1 MTAAM
6 SLGRVYANLRMIL
19 ASSGS
24 DALAKRRTQASTM
37 GAEYMTGSR
46 RVLTVMVWGG
56 IATMTEAVVGA
67 SSMLTPPECKGLMS
81 LSLIQ
86 NGYGVNM
93 KPHSICK
100 SAWSLLICL
109 RRI

>member
-1 MTAAM
+1 M
-6 SLGRVYANLRMIL
+6 SLGRVYANLMMIL
-19 ASSGS
+19 ASTAS
-24 DALAKRRTQASTM
+24 DVLAKRRAQASAM
-37 GAEYMTGSR
+37 GVEYMTGSR

-56 IATMTEAVVGA
+56 MAPMTRAVVGA
-67 SSMLTPPECKGLMS
+67 SSMLTPSECEGLMS

-100 SAWSLLICL
+100 SAWCLLICL
-109 RRI
+109 HRI